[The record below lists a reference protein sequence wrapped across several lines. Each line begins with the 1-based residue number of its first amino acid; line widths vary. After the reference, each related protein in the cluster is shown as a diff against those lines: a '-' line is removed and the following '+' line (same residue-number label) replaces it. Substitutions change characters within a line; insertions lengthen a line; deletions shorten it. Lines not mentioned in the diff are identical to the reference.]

1 MLTMIVATQI
11 FVTKEVVLMHVDFH
25 NVDPTLN
32 VKVLFT
38 QHNVYVYQVI
48 REIPDLHV
56 TYVSH
61 FICTLLLN
69 VKILSYPY
77 SLLHDLKACFLYS
90 WTTNRTC
97 SISGLSSK

>member
-25 NVDPTLN
+25 NVDQTLN

-61 FICTLLLN
+61 IICIFVIECKN
-69 VKILSYPY
+69 SIM
-77 SLLHDLKACFLYS
+77 SLFFVA
-90 WTTNRTC
+90 
-97 SISGLSSK
+97 